1 MGLLLLLLA
10 FFWFTQQNKL
20 HNTPW
25 FGVILFLLFVCLG
38 CYKYQRTLPMFQA
51 KHYTHLLDS
60 TRPLIQLQIKEVL
73 KPDLY
78 NNKYTAVIEAL
89 NGHKHTG
96 RVLVSFT
103 KDSLENPLKID
114 ARVLLK
120 GSFTTIA
127 SPKNPYQFNYARYL
141 KKQGIY
147 HQIKSAPS
155 EILNL
160 RYPKHSMRGYA
171 ERFRNYC
178 IKKLEQTSITQKEL
192 AIIQALV
199 LGQKR
204 AVDTQQY
211 REYAAAGAIHILA
224 VSGLHVGVLYAILLV
239 LFSPL
244 LRVQKGE
251 IIRSMCIISCL
262 WGYALLTGLS
272 PSVCRAVTMFSFF
285 AIAQT
290 LRRKTST
297 INTLSLSFLILLI
310 FNPLFL
316 FHVGFQLSYLAVL
329 AILTIHPK
337 LSKYYIPGNK
347 VTSVVWNTATVTLA
361 AQIGLAPL
369 SIYYFHQFPGLFF
382 ITNILVLPL
391 LGGILSMGILVIV
404 LACFSILPESL
415 AHFYGNTI
423 GLLNN
428 FIAWVARQDA
438 FLFQEISF
446 SGALLLASYFFLF
459 SSLILWGKW
468 HIKHITRWLCSC
480 VLILLVL
487 LAAHWNN
494 TPSQLIVIHK
504 SKQTM
509 LAIKQGQSS
518 ILLMTDSVS
527 KTMSNI
533 ISDYKT
539 GSNSRNISE
548 EEIPHIFK
556 YKDTIVLILDKLGV
570 FPKGLKNPVVL
581 LTQSTQV
588 HLERF
593 IDSVQPIGIIADGS
607 NYKSYVARWKETCRQ
622 KKIPFHS
629 TYEKGAYIWE

>member
-1 MGLLLLLLA
+1 M
-10 FFWFTQQNKL
+10 
-20 HNTPW
+20 
-25 FGVILFLLFVCLG
+25 
-38 CYKYQRTLPMFQA
+38 
-51 KHYTHLLDS
+51 
-60 TRPLIQLQIKEVL
+60 
-73 KPDLY
+73 
-78 NNKYTAVIEAL
+78 
-89 NGHKHTG
+89 
-96 RVLVSFT
+96 
-103 KDSLENPLKID
+103 
-114 ARVLLK
+114 
-120 GSFTTIA
+120 
-127 SPKNPYQFNYARYL
+127 
-141 KKQGIY
+141 
-147 HQIKSAPS
+147 
-155 EILNL
+155 
-160 RYPKHSMRGYA
+160 
-171 ERFRNYC
+171 
-178 IKKLEQTSITQKEL
+178 
-192 AIIQALV
+192 
-199 LGQKR
+199 
-204 AVDTQQY
+204 
-211 REYAAAGAIHILA
+211 
-224 VSGLHVGVLYAILLV
+224 
-239 LFSPL
+239 
-244 LRVQKGE
+244 
-251 IIRSMCIISCL
+251 
-262 WGYALLTGLS
+262 
-272 PSVCRAVTMFSFF
+272 
-285 AIAQT
+285 
-290 LRRKTST
+290 
-297 INTLSLSFLILLI
+297 
-310 FNPLFL
+310 FL
-316 FHVGFQLSYLAVL
+316 FDVGFQLSYLAVL